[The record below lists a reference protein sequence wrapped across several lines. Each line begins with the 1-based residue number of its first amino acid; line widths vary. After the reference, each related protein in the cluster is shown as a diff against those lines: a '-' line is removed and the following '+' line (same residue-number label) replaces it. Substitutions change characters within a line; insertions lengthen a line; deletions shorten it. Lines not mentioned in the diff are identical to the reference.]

1 MTRHTFVSRAAGL
14 TAVGTALL
22 GLSPALAQQSGIK
35 IEEITVIAPWSVTK
49 EVVSQ
54 TPAGGK
60 EELISLTRH
69 VYYGDLDLAKH
80 ADVMTL
86 EKRVSDIAKTSCD
99 QLAKMYPLSGPNPPN
114 CAEKAAASAKAEMDK
129 AIAAA
134 AKAKP

>member
-1 MTRHTFVSRAAGL
+1 MKMRTFALRLSRL
-14 TAVGTALL
+14 TVVGGVW
-22 GLSPALAQQSGIK
+22 GLSAASAQQSGQK
-35 IEEITVIAPWSVTK
+35 IEEITVTAPWAVTR

-60 EELISLTRH
+60 VELISLTRH
-69 VYYGDLDLAKH
+69 VYYGDLDLVKH

-86 EKRVSDIAKTSCD
+86 EKRVSDIAKNSCD

-114 CAEKAAASAKAEMDK
+114 CAEKAVASAKAEIEK

-134 AKAKP
+134 GKAQR